1 MRLEQASSGLFP
13 WKQDDNDDDDDD
25 GGGGGGGG
33 GGGDV
38 NICSIVF
45 YDIRSE
51 K

>member
-13 WKQDDNDDDDDD
+13 WKQDDDD
-25 GGGGGGGG
+25 GGGGGG
-33 GGGDV
+33 V

-45 YDIRSE
+45 YDISSE